1 MLLWRERSCFVLLY
15 LGIGAGTFVLA
26 AACVCWSSL
35 AAGSLPHWWQR
46 HWWAELTWFGVHLE
60 LMFGFYPNYLFIYIW
75 VHSCCLQTL
84 EKRASYPITD
94 NGIDIRTSG
103 RAVSALNC
111 WAISP
116 AQCLFYFYILYLR
129 LLLVCMCASAWEYA
143 PQCACGG
150 QRIACWGWSPLP
162 LWVPGLRLRLSGL
175 AASASIC

>member
-1 MLLWRERSCFVLLY
+1 M
-15 LGIGAGTFVLA
+15 LA

-35 AAGSLPHWWQR
+35 GCR
-46 HWWAELTWFGVHLE
+46 LTTTLVTEALMSRAHVVWSAFGVDVWVL
-60 LMFGFYPNYLFIYIW
+60 PKLFIYIYIW

-129 LLLVCMCASAWEYA
+129 LLLMCVCASAWEYA
-143 PQCACGG
+143 TQCACGG
-150 QRIACWGWSPLP
+150 QRIACWGWSPLS
-162 LWVPGLRLRLSGL
+162 LWVPELRLRLSGL